1 MTSARVRA
9 TLVALACSLLPAMTI
24 AQDKPAPAPPP
35 QAPTVKETVEVVAV
49 TPILGLGV
57 PRALVPAAI
66 QVLTVDDMQRSP
78 NVSFGALAATRMASV
93 NLNETQV
100 NPFQPDVQFRGFV
113 ASPLL
118 GLPQGLAVYQDGVRA
133 NEPFGDTMNW
143 DLIPMN
149 AIASVTFMPGSSP
162 LFGLNA
168 LGGALS
174 LQTKTGFSHPGVAV
188 SSSIGA
194 FGRRWIDAEAGGHN
208 DRLGYFV
215 AGRLLAEDGWRD
227 FSPSTLRQVFGS
239 VQWRGSTSTLGATV
253 MVAGNDLIGNGPAPV
268 QLLDED
274 RAAIFTHPD
283 ETAIDTAQVSLR
295 GSRTFSPRVTL
306 DGVLFYRPAKIGTFN
321 GDDTTY
327 DECDSPAFR
336 DRLCADD
343 GDGNPVRDQNGQLIP
358 VDDDDPFS
366 GTNNTSTTRTR
377 GWGGSVQLSA
387 AQQVRG
393 RANQFI
399 AGASFDRAGSK
410 YSFDT
415 EIARLTDD
423 RGTEGTGLIDS
434 GAAVRL
440 NTTATHTGFYVADFF
455 TVAPKVTVSGSARF
469 THSAIDLR
477 DQLGDDLTGD
487 HRFNRLNPSA
497 GVTYQFHAKAAGYF
511 SIGTASRVPT
521 PSELGCADPE
531 DPCRLPNAFVADPPL
546 AQVVARTIEG
556 GVRGRAAGV
565 NWSGSLFRTVN
576 QDDILFISSGALTN
590 EGHFENVG
598 ETERDGLELT
608 ASGTPGPFLR
618 WDASYTFLRARL
630 ATPLVLSSPN
640 HPDAIDGEILVP
652 AGSTLPG
659 VPRHS
664 LRAGV
669 SVTKG
674 RATIGAD
681 LAYSSS
687 SFLRGDEA
695 NLLPPVEARSVVDLN
710 GTYTVGKRIRLAA
723 RVTNLF
729 GAEYSTFGLLGEA
742 DDVLGDA
749 YDDPRFLGPGAPRAA
764 WVGIELVFR

>member
-1 MTSARVRA
+1 MSPTF
-9 TLVALACSLLPAMTI
+9 LP
-24 AQDKPAPAPPP
+24 
-35 QAPTVKETVEVVAV
+35 
-49 TPILGLGV
+49 
-57 PRALVPAAI
+57 
-66 QVLTVDDMQRSP
+66 
-78 NVSFGALAATRMASV
+78 
-93 NLNETQV
+93 
-100 NPFQPDVQFRGFV
+100 
-113 ASPLL
+113 
-118 GLPQGLAVYQDGVRA
+118 
-133 NEPFGDTMNW
+133 
-143 DLIPMN
+143 
-149 AIASVTFMPGSSP
+149 
-162 LFGLNA
+162 
-168 LGGALS
+168 
-174 LQTKTGFSHPGVAV
+174 
-188 SSSIGA
+188 
-194 FGRRWIDAEAGGHN
+194 
-208 DRLGYFV
+208 
-215 AGRLLAEDGWRD
+215 
-227 FSPSTLRQVFGS
+227 
-239 VQWRGSTSTLGATV
+239 
-253 MVAGNDLIGNGPAPV
+253 
-268 QLLDED
+268 
-274 RAAIFTHPD
+274 
-283 ETAIDTAQVSLR
+283 
-295 GSRTFSPRVTL
+295 SR
-306 DGVLFYRPAKIGTFN
+306 
-321 GDDTTY
+321 
-327 DECDSPAFR
+327 
-336 DRLCADD
+336 
-343 GDGNPVRDQNGQLIP
+343 
-358 VDDDDPFS
+358 
-366 GTNNTSTTRTR
+366 
-377 GWGGSVQLSA
+377 
-387 AQQVRG
+387 
-393 RANQFI
+393 
-399 AGASFDRAGSK
+399 
-410 YSFDT
+410 
-415 EIARLTDD
+415 
-423 RGTEGTGLIDS
+423 
-434 GAAVRL
+434 
-440 NTTATHTGFYVADFF
+440 
-455 TVAPKVTVSGSARF
+455 PKVTVSGSARF

-608 ASGTPGPFLR
+608 ASGTPGPLLR

>member
-1 MTSARVRA
+1 MSPTS
-9 TLVALACSLLPAMTI
+9 LPSRP
-24 AQDKPAPAPPP
+24 K
-35 QAPTVKETVEVVAV
+35 
-49 TPILGLGV
+49 
-57 PRALVPAAI
+57 
-66 QVLTVDDMQRSP
+66 SP
-78 NVSFGALAATRMASV
+78 CR
-93 NLNETQV
+93 
-100 NPFQPDVQFRGFV
+100 
-113 ASPLL
+113 
-118 GLPQGLAVYQDGVRA
+118 
-133 NEPFGDTMNW
+133 
-143 DLIPMN
+143 
-149 AIASVTFMPGSSP
+149 
-162 LFGLNA
+162 
-168 LGGALS
+168 
-174 LQTKTGFSHPGVAV
+174 
-188 SSSIGA
+188 
-194 FGRRWIDAEAGGHN
+194 
-208 DRLGYFV
+208 
-215 AGRLLAEDGWRD
+215 
-227 FSPSTLRQVFGS
+227 
-239 VQWRGSTSTLGATV
+239 
-253 MVAGNDLIGNGPAPV
+253 
-268 QLLDED
+268 
-274 RAAIFTHPD
+274 
-283 ETAIDTAQVSLR
+283 
-295 GSRTFSPRVTL
+295 
-306 DGVLFYRPAKIGTFN
+306 
-321 GDDTTY
+321 
-327 DECDSPAFR
+327 
-336 DRLCADD
+336 
-343 GDGNPVRDQNGQLIP
+343 
-358 VDDDDPFS
+358 
-366 GTNNTSTTRTR
+366 
-377 GWGGSVQLSA
+377 
-387 AQQVRG
+387 
-393 RANQFI
+393 
-399 AGASFDRAGSK
+399 
-410 YSFDT
+410 
-415 EIARLTDD
+415 
-423 RGTEGTGLIDS
+423 
-434 GAAVRL
+434 
-440 NTTATHTGFYVADFF
+440 
-455 TVAPKVTVSGSARF
+455 GSARF

-497 GVTYQFHAKAAGYF
+497 GVTYQFHTKAAGYF

-556 GVRGRAAGV
+556 GVRGRAASV
-565 NWSGSLFRTVN
+565 SWSGSLFRTVN

-608 ASGTPGPFLR
+608 ASGI
-618 WDASYTFLRARL
+618 ARAVSCDGIGVLHLPARRL